1 MKEIVNE
8 IFRFCGQR
16 KAAGRKR
23 KNGGRTSAA
32 TPAPA
37 RSFSRLHPPKN
48 MTAYLDEDNGS
59 F

>member
-37 RSFSRLHPPKN
+37 RSFGRLHPPEKDDG
-48 MTAYLDEDNGS
+48 LS
-59 F
+59 